1 MRSLALLIA
10 VVVVVGIDIGCK
22 SESGADPF
30 PTYQECF
37 DKLHDIDMKL
47 VEDTIVECCLEHPID
62 KVKPVCKDT
71 VPDCINFLTANLKQ
85 TSAST
90 VEVMEACQTYIDER
104 EMMGSGN

>member
-1 MRSLALLIA
+1 MRSLGLLIA
-10 VVVVVGIDIGCK
+10 VVVGIGCK

-37 DKLHDIDMKL
+37 DKVHDVDMKM

-71 VPDCINFLTANLKQ
+71 LADCINFLTANLKQ

-90 VEVMEACQTYIDER
+90 VEVREACQTYIDER
-104 EMMGSGN
+104 